1 MSERVRTALLF
12 ALVCW
17 IWGTTWFAIRL
28 GLEGV
33 PPFVGASIRM
43 TASGVFLILIALVKR
58 ERWPRERIYF
68 AHIAVQ
74 GCVLFG
80 VQYALIYWAEQVVP
94 SGLTAVLFAVVPI
107 TTAFVAAAIFKI
119 ERLSLVNV
127 AGLAIGFCGVGIIY
141 WSEVINAAHAPAAGV
156 AAVLLS
162 TVAAAVATVFAKRFA
177 PGVSPLATVGPGQL
191 IGGVTLGILALVTER
206 NAPIHFNATSIG
218 ALLYLTFVGS
228 SVVFLAYFSLVRLMS
243 VTRLSLL
250 AYVTPVIAVTLG
262 AIAANERIAGT
273 TYLGAAVVLAGV
285 RLVQLR
291 PRADVPQIS
300 PAN

>member
-1 MSERVRTALLF
+1 MSQGLRTALLF

-17 IWGTTWFAIRL
+17 IWGTTWLGIRL

-43 TASGVFLILIALVKR
+43 TTSGVFLILVALVLR
-58 ERWPRERIYF
+58 ERWPREPIYF
-68 AHIAVQ
+68 IHVGVQ
-74 GCVLFG
+74 GCLLFG
-80 VQYALIYWAEQVVP
+80 FQYALIYWAEQVVP

-107 TTAFVAAAIFKI
+107 ATAIVAAYGFKI
-119 ERLSLVNV
+119 EHLTVTNMF
-127 AGLAIGFCGVGIIY
+127 GLAIGFCGVGIIY
-141 WSEVINAAHAPAAGV
+141 WSEVINAAHAPAMGV
-156 AAVLLS
+156 AAVLLAAI
-162 TVAAAVATVFAKRFA
+162 AAAFATVFAKKYA
-177 PGVSPLATVGPGQL
+177 HGISPLATVGPGQL
-191 IGGVTLGILALVTER
+191 IGGITLGILALITEHA
-206 NAPIHFNATSIG
+206 APIRFNATSIG

-262 AIAANERIAGT
+262 VVAAHEQIAPSTFI
-273 TYLGAAVVLAGV
+273 GAAIVLIGV

-291 PRADVPQIS
+291 PRSESQAVAPAD
-300 PAN
+300 

>member
-1 MSERVRTALLF
+1 MSQRVRTALLF

-17 IWGTTWFAIRL
+17 IWGTTWLGIRL

-43 TASGVFLILIALVKR
+43 TTSGVFLIFVALALR
-58 ERWPRERIYF
+58 EQWPRDRLYF

-80 VQYALIYWAEQVVP
+80 FQYALIYWAEQVVP

-107 TTAFVAAAIFKI
+107 TTAIVAAAIFKI
-119 ERLSLVNV
+119 ERLTFANII
-127 AGLAIGFCGVGIIY
+127 GLAIGFCGVAIIY
-141 WSEVINAAHAPAAGV
+141 WSEVIHAAHAPAAGV
-156 AAVLLS
+156 AAVLLAA
-162 TVAAAVATVFAKRFA
+162 VAAAVATVFAKRYA

-191 IGGVTLGILALVTER
+191 IGGITLGILALVTEH
-206 NAPIHFNATSIG
+206 NAPIRFNATSIG

-250 AYVTPVIAVTLG
+250 AYITPVIAVTLG
-262 AIAANERIAGT
+262 VIAAHEPIAGT
-273 TYLGAAVVLAGV
+273 TFLGAAIVLAGV

-291 PRADVPQIS
+291 PKPDGLAAAPAD
-300 PAN
+300 

>member
-1 MSERVRTALLF
+1 MSQRVRTALLF

-17 IWGTTWFAIRL
+17 IWGTTWLGIRL

-43 TASGVFLILIALVKR
+43 TTSGVFLILVALVLR
-58 ERWPRERIYF
+58 EKWPRERIYF

-74 GCVLFG
+74 GCLLFG
-80 VQYALIYWAEQVVP
+80 FQYALIYWAEQVVP

-107 TTAFVAAAIFKI
+107 ATAIVAASIFKI
-119 ERLSLVNV
+119 ERLTLANV
-127 AGLAIGFCGVGIIY
+127 IGLAIGFCGVGIIY
-141 WSEVINAAHAPAAGV
+141 WSEVIHAAHAPAAGV
-156 AAVLLS
+156 AAVLLAAI
-162 TVAAAVATVFAKRFA
+162 AAAVATVFAKRYA

-191 IGGVTLGILALVTER
+191 IGGITLGILTLITEH

-218 ALLYLTFVGS
+218 ALLYLTFIGS

-243 VTRLSLL
+243 VTKLSLL
-250 AYVTPVIAVTLG
+250 AYITPVIAVTLG
-262 AIAANERIAGT
+262 VVAAHERIALT
-273 TYLGAAVVLAGV
+273 TFVGAAIVLAGV

-291 PRADVPQIS
+291 PRNDPQPAALAD
-300 PAN
+300 